1 MSDLVVAGAGMAGLV
16 AAAEARRLG
25 AAPVVFE
32 KLGRAGGSMR
42 LSSGVI
48 WRHRELDRFLAECPG
63 GDPDLQRLLFERLD
77 ADLRWLESL
86 GAPVATRGT
95 GNPLTAGVRFD
106 PEGLTAALVA
116 AAAGVRLSS
125 PLRELPATAPAIL
138 ATGGFAADPAL
149 VREHVT
155 PEADHLLLR
164 AEPGSTGD
172 GLRLGL
178 AAGAVLGVGLDEV
191 YARAMPAPPARV
203 APADFVRLSQ
213 LYALHAEVT
222 NERGERHET
231 ATWSEIDTAQ
241 WMARQPRARAWFRV
255 PRAALGERVRDRTV
269 GEMVEAA
276 AAAGAPVRRD
286 AEHVT
291 VESVA
296 GITTTLGG
304 LRIDGAAR
312 AARGVFACGAD
323 AGGIATGGY
332 ASGLAAALVFGRI
345 AARAAL
351 GEGP

>member
-1 MSDLVVAGAGMAGLV
+1 VTDLAVAGAGMAGLV

-25 AAPVVFE
+25 ATPVVFE
-32 KLGRAGGSMR
+32 KLDRPGGSMR

-48 WRHRELDRFLAECPG
+48 WRHREFARFREECPG
-63 GDPDLQRLLFERLD
+63 GDPALQRALFERLD

-86 GAPVATRGT
+86 GAPVVARGT

-106 PEGLTAALVA
+106 PEGLTAALTPASLDLRLESTVREPP
-116 AAAGVRLSS
+116 AGV
-125 PLRELPATAPAIL
+125 PLIL
-138 ATGGFAADPAL
+138 ATGGFAADREL

-155 PEADHLLLR
+155 AEADHLLLR
-164 AEPGSTGD
+164 AAPGSNGD
-172 GLRLGL
+172 GLRIGL
-178 AAGAVLGVGLDEV
+178 AAGAATGKGLDEV

-203 APADFVRLSQ
+203 GPADFVRLSQ
-213 LYALHAEVT
+213 LYARHAEVT
-222 NERGERHET
+222 NGRGERYDT
-231 ATWSEIDTAQ
+231 ATWSEIDAAQ

-255 PRAALGERVRDRTV
+255 PVAALGERVRDRSV

-276 AAAGAPVRRD
+276 ATAAAPVRRD

-291 VESVA
+291 VETVA

-304 LRIDGAAR
+304 LAIDTAAQ
-312 AARGVFACGAD
+312 AAPGVFACGAD

-351 GEGP
+351 GESP